1 MFRCACV
8 TGVFGLLI
16 AGLPA
21 GCTLDPANCPTCQ
34 ARLGGGQTAPS
45 FARGELGGACLID
58 GTCEQGLECLD
69 DVCLPDSAADTML
82 VFHNNSGPMCMAA
95 LRWMEEAQ
103 AEFSSLVI
111 EEHLTTD
118 ADEADLLDQLVDQFV
133 ASEGVST
140 SFEYLPI
147 FFFKG
152 RAFSGFD
159 AEVEAA
165 MEALLQPEDEETP

>member
-1 MFRCACV
+1 MGA
-8 TGVFGLLI
+8 FGLLI
-16 AGLPA
+16 GGLLA

-34 ARLGGGQTAPS
+34 ARLGGGGQTTPS

-58 GTCEQGLECLD
+58 GTCEEGLECLED
-69 DVCLPDSAADTML
+69 ICMPDPAADTML
-82 VFHNNSGPMCMAA
+82 VFHNNSGPMCLAA
-95 LRWMEEAQ
+95 LRWMEESQ
-103 AEFSSLVI
+103 AEHSALVI
-111 EEHLTTD
+111 EEHLTTEE
-118 ADEADLLDQLVDQFV
+118 DEADLLDQLAGQFA

-140 SFEYLPI
+140 SFEYLPV

-165 MEALLQPEDEETP
+165 LEALLQPEDEETP